1 MLFGRLGRFEILL
14 PLNYNEG
21 SQVEPEKILQTR
33 RELDDQFGAS
43 TLDSTPISGHWLSQG
58 TLYEDNLLRLRVDAP
73 YTRKNRTFFR
83 RYKELL
89 KERFRQEEIWVTVH
103 GIEVL

>member
-1 MLFGRLGRFEILL
+1 MLWSKLGRFEILL
-14 PLNYNEG
+14 PLQYNDG
-21 SQVEPEKILQTR
+21 SPVEQEKFTQTR
-33 RELDDQFGAS
+33 HELDNQFGGSSA
-43 TLDSTPISGHWLSQG
+43 DPIPISGHWFFQG
-58 TLYEDNLLRLRVDAP
+58 TLYEDNLLRIRVDAP

-83 RYKELL
+83 RYKERL